1 LKHDVIDG
9 DDDDN
14 NDVIN
19 DVDDK
24 HFNTFPFIHY
34 YFIFDS
40 TVIFLQQFKNPSAT
54 FSSYII
60 FENMI

>member
-1 LKHDVIDG
+1 MIDG

-24 HFNTFPFIHY
+24 HLNTFPFIHY
-34 YFIFDS
+34 YFIFWILHS
-40 TVIFLQQFKNPSAT
+40 YFSCNLKNQSLLHSLPT
-54 FSSYII
+54 LF